1 MFGSSIMLIAA
12 VVLAS
17 AGILLFILSFI
28 LRFIEREKNRTSKIY
43 VSAVVSGYET
53 KRRFGAAPEAQVPV
67 FKYRIGN
74 SEYQKPADFSNKL
87 VFAKKGDTV
96 TLMCDPSY
104 LFSYQLSH

>member
-1 MFGSSIMLIAA
+1 M
-12 VVLAS
+12 
-17 AGILLFILSFI
+17 
-28 LRFIEREKNRTSKIY
+28 
-43 VSAVVSGYET
+43 VSGYET
-53 KRRFGAAPEAQVPV
+53 KRRFGAEPEAPVPV